1 MHAAVECQILC
12 GGQRHARRRDTL
24 DRRVVGKVGEQHRA
38 VDGTGALEFVDKEL
52 GFFKRDADGG
62 EDDGE
67 VALAVQNLRLSRNL
81 RGQLRVRQ
89 TRTREDGQL
98 LPADKGVQTVDA
110 RNAGLD
116 ELVRVVARRGVHRKA
131 VDVAVLVGDDLGAA
145 VDGLAHAVEDAA
157 QHVARHGELER
168 VAQKADTRIG
178 EVDACRCLKQLHDRA
193 VAVDLKHLAAAR
205 AAVGED
211 DLCQL
216 VIRDALH
223 VVHDHQRAGNFA
235 NGLIFTD
242 HSSFSPFSA
251 IAAICSSIS
260 TSRFA

>member
-1 MHAAVECQILC
+1 MHAAVEGEIFRS
-12 GGQRHARRRDTL
+12 GQRHARRRDTL
-24 DRRVVGKVGEQHRA
+24 DRGVVGKVCEQHRA
-38 VDGTGALEFVDKEL
+38 VDGAGALEFIDEEL
-52 GFFKRDADGG
+52 RFFKCDADGG
-62 EDDGE
+62 KDNGK
-67 VALAVQNLRLSRNL
+67 VALAVQDLRLSRDL

-89 TRTREDGQL
+89 ARAGEDRQL
-98 LPADKGVQTVDA
+98 LPAHERVESVDA

-116 ELVRVVARRGVHRKA
+116 KLVGVVARRGVHRKA
-131 VDVAVLVGDDLGAA
+131 VDVAVLVGNDGRAA
-145 VDGLAHAVEDAA
+145 VDGLTHAVENAA

-168 VAQKADTRIG
+168 MAQKADARIG
-178 EVDACRCLKQLHDRA
+178 EVDARRRFKQLHDRA
-193 VAVDLKHLAAAR
+193 VAVDLEHLAAAR

-223 VVHDHQRAGNFA
+223 MVHDHQRAGNFA
-235 NGLIFTD
+235 DRLIFTD